1 MRKTKLII
9 LVIALILLFGV
20 SFYLA
25 EETVKSHLSYAEGNF
40 RNAKLE
46 RPYNQSKRLRLAKD
60 DQGHHRQAKV
70 NARLLSSA
78 DDLQ

>member
-1 MRKTKLII
+1 MRNTKLII
-9 LVIALILLFGV
+9 FVIVLILLFGG

-40 RNAKLE
+40 RNARVDRL
-46 RPYNQSKRLRLAKD
+46 YNQSKRLRLAKD
-60 DQGHHRQAKV
+60 DQGHHQQAKV
-70 NARLLSSA
+70 DARLLSSA